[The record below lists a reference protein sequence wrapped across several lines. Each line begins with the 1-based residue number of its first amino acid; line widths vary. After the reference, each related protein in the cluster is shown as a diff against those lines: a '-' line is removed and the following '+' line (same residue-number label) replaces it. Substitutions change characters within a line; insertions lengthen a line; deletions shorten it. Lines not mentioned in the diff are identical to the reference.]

1 MIALIVDPTLSE
13 HRFEKDILYLKENSN
28 ECARFGIKYIKY
40 SYPYL
45 TVEFKWKGNIR
56 LCICA
61 HNYNYKPVSGFW
73 VDNDDKP
80 LHPKKIPHGRGFQSR
95 RSNFNGGWLCYPG
108 WLEYHQH
115 RDHIGDVWNNYR
127 NKQEYRIMG
136 LLHNINTE
144 LKKIAA

>member
-73 VDNDDKP
+73 VDNDDRP

-95 RSNFNGGWLCYPG
+95 RSNFNGGWLFLFILDGY
-108 WLEYHQH
+108 
-115 RDHIGDVWNNYR
+115 
-127 NKQEYRIMG
+127 
-136 LLHNINTE
+136 HNI
-144 LKKIAA
+144 II

>member
-1 MIALIVDPTLSE
+1 MIVLIVDPKLSKY
-13 HRFEKDILYLKENSN
+13 RFEEDILYLKKNSN
-28 ECARFGIKYIKY
+28 ECARSGIKYIEY
-40 SYPYL
+40 LYPYL
-45 TVEFKWKGNIR
+45 TVELKWKGNIR
-56 LCICA
+56 LRICA
-61 HNYNYKPVSGFW
+61 HNYNYKPVSGIW

-80 LHPKKIPHGRGFQSR
+80 LHPTKIPNGHGFSNQ
-95 RSNFNGGWLCYPG
+95 RSNLNGGWLCYPG

>member
-61 HNYNYKPVSGFW
+61 HNYNYQL
-73 VDNDDKP
+73 VDFGSIMMINRYIQ
-80 LHPKKIPHGRGFQSR
+80 KKFHM
-95 RSNFNGGWLCYPG
+95 
-108 WLEYHQH
+108 
-115 RDHIGDVWNNYR
+115 DVDFKVEEVILMVVGCVILNWN
-127 NKQEYRIMG
+127 I
-136 LLHNINTE
+136 IVV
-144 LKKIAA
+144 I